1 MDEPALELQD
11 QQSYSDSDGLFNLLN
26 YDSLEQD
33 SWTDQSK
40 LRYRPDPDDIEE
52 LIEICPDS
60 TQLNF
65 AKAHSWVK

>member
-1 MDEPALELQD
+1 MDEPV
-11 QQSYSDSDGLFNLLN
+11 SYSDSDGLFNFVN

-33 SWTDQSK
+33 RWSDQSK
-40 LRYRPDPDDIEE
+40 LRYRPDPDDIEA
-52 LIEICPDS
+52 LLEICPDS